1 MTNLTVISSAEINA
15 IKFAIEKIEEIRDNI
30 NFENQENKSKDDLV
44 MSIIDIEE
52 VLTMVNEH
60 LEKVIEIAE

>member
-44 MSIIDIEE
+44 MLIIDIEE